1 MDNKKIHIDDYFEQR
16 FRNESNA
23 ENIHQAWDKME
34 QLLDQDK
41 GKRRFLFWG
50 SLNWLIP
57 FVLLTLGGAA
67 GVGFWW
73 NNKNNNK
80 EIEKLAGN
88 TAQPNTTISA
98 QQNNTITPSADVSVK
113 EESVAM
119 KQAEIKP
126 QPNVQQEPLVAQQPK
141 VKSKKHTTSNP
152 QSPKNRNENKSKT
165 LAKKDVSVNKLP
177 NLNTTDQKLIHVNNE
192 GLATTHLKE
201 KNKPSQSDIASIK
214 KQEKTVQNL
223 KQVAEKNHLVVD
235 KKDNNKIKKIVVKEK
250 DMLVLNEGIK
260 KDELTQ
266 KDAYYYD
273 TVGYKKIQSFKMIP
287 LSLEEIKA
295 LQGLTLVQTESK
307 TAYDLIEIKSLLP
320 SAKQE
325 SSLLAS
331 NAESKSFTSNKKGSN
346 TAMDYSF
353 FNDVNQFFET
363 KSNYYTNVFGG
374 FNVTPKA
381 LLPFGFHAGA
391 GIHFW
396 MRDKWTLGAELAY
409 AYKVLNNEIVD
420 EAVKNTPTGSPIPV
434 TGGYLYN
441 YKRETT
447 QNTYSFK
454 YLNTFELPI
463 LVGYHTEKWSVF
475 AGPSLHYATK
485 MRYKKAST
493 ITTIDTVVKLNSED
507 FTLANTSL
515 KSVNDDFKARL
526 GLGYNVGVQYN
537 VTDRLGLSFRVSQ
550 VLLDNASTEMGTIF
564 SNQMVKIP
572 SLSIGVKYK
581 LNNDKKIKYIM
592 GTK

>member
-34 QLLDQDK
+34 QLLDQNK

-73 NNKNNNK
+73 NNKNSNK
-80 EIEKLAGN
+80 EIEKFAGN
-88 TAQPNTTISA
+88 AAQPNASA
-98 QQNNTITPSADVSVK
+98 LTQQNNTITPTADETVK
-113 EESVAM
+113 EKTVDA
-119 KQAEIKP
+119 KNAETKT
-126 QPNVQQEPLVAQQPK
+126 QPKVQQEPLVAQQPT
-141 VKSKKHTTSNP
+141 VKSKKSVPSKP
-152 QSPKNRNENKSKT
+152 QSPKSGNENKSKT
-165 LAKKDVSVNKLP
+165 LAKNDVPVNKP
-177 NLNTTDQKLIHVNNE
+177 KGLNNTQQKLIHVNNE
-192 GLATTHLKE
+192 GLATTQLKE
-201 KNKPSQSDIASIK
+201 KKKTSKSDIASNK
-214 KQEKTVQNL
+214 KQEKTAQDL
-223 KQVAEKNHLVVD
+223 KQVADKNLLVVD
-235 KKDNNKIKKIVVKEK
+235 KKDNNKIKKLVVKEK

-266 KDAYYYD
+266 KQEYYYD

-287 LSLEEIKA
+287 LTLEEIKA

-307 TAYDLIEIKSLLP
+307 TAYDLIEIKSFLP
-320 SAKQE
+320 SATQE

-331 NAESKSFTSNKKGSN
+331 NEKSKPIASSKKESN
-346 TAMDYSF
+346 TAMNYSF
-353 FNDVNQFFET
+353 LNDVNQFFET

-396 MRDKWTLGAELAY
+396 MRDKWTLGAELSY

-420 EAVKNTPTGSPIPV
+420 EAVKNTPTGSPTPV

-485 MRYKKAST
+485 MRYKKTST

-507 FTLANTSL
+507 FTLVNTNL
-515 KSVNDDFKARL
+515 KSINDDFKARL

-550 VLLDNASTEMGTIF
+550 VLMDNASTEMGTIF

>member
-1 MDNKKIHIDDYFEQR
+1 MDNKKIHIDDYFKQR
-16 FRNESNA
+16 FHNESNA

-34 QLLDQDK
+34 QLLDQNK

-73 NNKNNNK
+73 NNKNSNK
-80 EIEKLAGN
+80 EIEKFAS
-88 TAQPNTTISA
+88 NTTKPNVTAVA
-98 QQNNTITPSADVSVK
+98 QQNNIISPTADASAQEEKLAQQPS
-113 EESVAM
+113 
-119 KQAEIKP
+119 EIKP
-126 QPNVQQEPLVAQQPK
+126 QPQEQQKNLVAQQPK
-141 VKSKKHTTSNP
+141 DKSRKSISSKP
-152 QSPKNRNENKSKT
+152 QSPKSKNENRPNT
-165 LAKKDVSVNKLP
+165 LANNNVPENTP
-177 NLNTTDQKLIHVNNE
+177 NRLNTTQKKLILVNDE

-201 KNKPSQSDIASIK
+201 KSKTSKSDIASLK
-214 KQEKTVQNL
+214 RQEKTAQDL
-223 KQVAEKNHLVVD
+223 KQVSEKKHLVVD
-235 KKDNNKIKKIVVKEK
+235 KKDNNKIKKIVVKEN
-250 DMLVLNEGIK
+250 DMLVLNEGIR
-260 KDELTQ
+260 KDEMTQ
-266 KDAYYYD
+266 RKEYYYD
-273 TVGYKKIQSFKMIP
+273 TAGYKKIQTFKMIP
-287 LSLEEIKA
+287 LSIEEIKA

-307 TAYDLIEIKSLLP
+307 AAYDLIEIKSFLP
-320 SAKQE
+320 TDTE
-325 SSLLAS
+325 ETTLLAS
-331 NAESKSFTSNKKGSN
+331 NTKSKSLASNKKESN
-346 TAMDYSF
+346 AAMHYSF
-353 FNDVNQFFET
+353 FKDVNQFFET

-396 MRDKWTLGAELAY
+396 MRDKWTLGAELSY
-409 AYKVLNNEIVD
+409 AYKVLNNEIID
-420 EAVKNTPTGSPIPV
+420 EAVKNTPTGSPTPV

-447 QNTYSFK
+447 QNIYSFK

-463 LVGYHTEKWSVF
+463 LVGYHSEKWSVF
-475 AGPSLHYATK
+475 AGPSFHYASK
-485 MRYKKAST
+485 MRYKKTST
-493 ITTIDTVVKLNSED
+493 TTTIDTVVKLSSED
-507 FTLANTSL
+507 FTLANSQL

-526 GLGYNVGVQYN
+526 GLGYNLGIQYN
-537 VTDRLGLSFRVSQ
+537 VTDRLGLSCRVSQ
-550 VLLDNASTEMGTIF
+550 VLMDNTSTEMGAIF